1 MKNTLVIN
9 LFGGP
14 GIGKSTTAALV
25 FVKLKLAGVDSEY
38 VPEFAKDCVWEKRH
52 DTFNDQIYIFG
63 KQQHRI
69 ARLAGK
75 VDVVVTD
82 SPILLN
88 VYYGKDNKP
97 LVDLTLSEFA
107 KYNNLNYRLIREKE
121 YNPNG
126 RNQTE
131 AEAKAIDEY
140 IKDVLDTYNISYKT
154 LPGNVCA
161 ADNIIN
167 DILEFLGRTNND

>member
-1 MKNTLVIN
+1 MNNTLIVN

-25 FVKLKLAGVDSEY
+25 FAKLKLHNIDCEL
-38 VPEFAKDCVWEKRH
+38 VPEFAKDCVWEKRE
-52 DTFNDQIYIFG
+52 DTFKDQIYIFG
-63 KQQHRI
+63 KQQHRL
-69 ARLAGK
+69 ARLIGK
-75 VDVVVTD
+75 VDVIITD

-131 AEAKAIDEY
+131 TEAKAIDEY
-140 IKDVLDTYNISYKT
+140 VKDVLDNYNISYT
-154 LPGNVCA
+154 ILPGNAYA
-161 ADNIIN
+161 ADTIVN
-167 DILEFLGRTNND
+167 DVLNKLKELK